1 MQYYLAE
8 GDRDVRLSK
17 LIFKARGWTLD
28 IKVDNKWKY
37 DDAKCSGCKKNEETG
52 EEIMS
57 CTNLGENDE
66 NITYNCFLED
76 VSKQVKAAKILM
88 KKLKIR
94 EKLIEEET

>member
-52 EEIMS
+52 EEIMR

-66 NITYNCFLED
+66 NINYNWFFED
-76 VSKQVKAAKILM
+76 VSKPRMGYTIL
-88 KKLKIR
+88 
-94 EKLIEEET
+94 

>member
-1 MQYYLAE
+1 MAE

-52 EEIMS
+52 EEIMR

-66 NITYNCFLED
+66 NINYNWFFED
-76 VSKQVKAAKILM
+76 VSTQVKAAKILM